1 MHLLQPPLPLSSSDH
16 HHSHCSAMHTMHWP
30 LCLNTNCNG
39 WLYINCINVVAAQRM
54 MQLYS
59 FFCAATLQ
67 GDGIQALRCKNEHN
81 PNAHSTGGGYRDMKF
96 NLLYQSKKIQ
106 GKTGRTIIEVQI
118 ILQSFLE
125 VKKKMHAVYRID
137 RGDFG

>member
-1 MHLLQPPLPLSSSDH
+1 
-16 HHSHCSAMHTMHWP
+16 
-30 LCLNTNCNG
+30 
-39 WLYINCINVVAAQRM
+39 
-54 MQLYS
+54 
-59 FFCAATLQ
+59 
-67 GDGIQALRCKNEHN
+67 
-81 PNAHSTGGGYRDMKF
+81 MKF